1 MALGALTLPSVSTG
15 FTSDSKSMV
24 PVSIQG
30 MADKVTKMS
39 PLESMQEVFFD
50 IRDGIDNLSTTF
62 SEKIS
67 GLNKHLAFRLETLNT
82 TMSQIGNIA
91 AKDLGLEQQQ
101 TDIAI
106 ENEAERERI
115 ESVGDQGDPTEKK
128 DEGKGVFTQSFKDLL
143 DKLTPKSVGMKMGL
157 AGLALAGTM
166 AALSSIEGVIAETF
180 KFVKEKVIPGLKTG
194 FGELKKD
201 FKNFNE
207 NVFGKDGFVPIIA
220 GGLKDIKDGIVE
232 GDLQKSLDGV
242 KTILTDGVVKGIA
255 TAGDL
260 AVGLL
265 DATMK
270 TFGYEGDTLEKTQ
283 KWFRDLP
290 KNIDGYID
298 TFLATATGVI
308 DDVRK
313 TYSEEGLF
321 AATKVGFK
329 GLFDNTTAVALNFLS
344 QGASKIADHYGEE
357 ETAKKLAALDFSSD
371 KFLESIKSLA
381 YMIYNPETGAILGMD
396 FPNISNFLPTLQE
409 IADSII
415 MSLPK
420 FLRPD
425 TIGEKIFE
433 TKQKIQFQ
441 KDQIAEGDTRDGFL
455 TKRTDIIK
463 DLEMQLGELEA
474 TLPEDYKQTID
485 SINNTESR
493 IEKTNVLKSVSE
505 IRATTGAPNNIVIKG
520 GDTNAPK
527 NTIVEGDKNFNGIRA
542 VSVES
547 TGNKILDNFYSGGG
561 L

>member
-1 MALGALTLPSVSTG
+1 MALGALSLVDSSGVVLGSGSAMQPVGANTG
-15 FTSDSKSMV
+15 S
-24 PVSIQG
+24 QLQ
-30 MADKVTKMS
+30 KMS
-39 PLESMQEVFFD
+39 PADTMKEVFFD
-50 IRDGIDNLSTTF
+50 IRDGIANLSTTF

-128 DEGKGVFTQSFKDLL
+128 DEGKGILTNSFKDLL
-143 DKLTPKSVGMKMGL
+143 DKLTPKSTIGKIGL
-157 AGLALAGTM
+157 AGTALLGVYAAYSQIEGLFAGT
-166 AALSSIEGVIAETF
+166 A
-180 KFVKEKVIPGLKTG
+180 KFIKEKIMPGVKRGMT
-194 FGELKKD
+194 EIKKD
-201 FKNFNE
+201 FGNFKE
-207 NVFGKDGFVPIIA
+207 NVFGKEGFIPIVASGFKDVIDGFKEGDFDKQVK
-220 GGLKDIKDGIVE
+220 GLKTIFIDG
-232 GDLQKSLDGV
+232 
-242 KTILTDGVVKGIA
+242 TVKGIA

-265 DATMK
+265 DTGIKALG
-270 TFGYEGDTLEKTQ
+270 FDIDLDGAQ

-298 TFLATATGVI
+298 TFLDEV
-308 DDVRK
+308 DK
-313 TYSEEGLF
+313 TLEDIKTTYDKEGF
-321 AATKVGFK
+321 IAATKVGGK
-329 GLFDNTTAVALNFLS
+329 ALFDNTAAVSLNFLS
-344 QGASKIADHYGEE
+344 AGAAAIADHYGEE

-371 KFLESIKSLA
+371 KFMESIKSLA

-441 KDQIAEGDTRDGFL
+441 KDQIAEGDMRDGFL

-505 IRATTGAPNNIVIKG
+505 IRAATGAPNNIVIKG

-547 TGNKILDNFYSGGG
+547 TGNKVLDNFYSGGG

>member
-1 MALGALTLPSVSTG
+1 MALGALSLVDSGGIVLGSGSAMQPVGANTG
-15 FTSDSKSMV
+15 S
-24 PVSIQG
+24 QLQ
-30 MADKVTKMS
+30 KMS
-39 PLESMQEVFFD
+39 PADTMKEVFFD
-50 IRDGIDNLSTTF
+50 IRDGIANLSTTF

-166 AALSSIEGVIAETF
+166 AALSSIEGVIAGTF
-180 KFVKEKVIPGLKTG
+180 KFVKEKVVPGLKTG
-194 FGELKKD
+194 FGELKED

-371 KFLESIKSLA
+371 KFMESIKSLA

-441 KDQIAEGDTRDGFL
+441 KDQIAEGDMRDGFL

-505 IRATTGAPNNIVIKG
+505 IRAATGAPNNIVIKG

-547 TGNKILDNFYSGGG
+547 TGNKVLDNFYSGGG

>member
-1 MALGALTLPSVSTG
+1 MALAALTLPSVSTG

>member
-1 MALGALTLPSVSTG
+1 MFNAQPFPTVSTG
-15 FTSDSKSMV
+15 FSSGGSAML
-24 PVSIQG
+24 PAVSNVGEIR
-30 MADKVTKMS
+30 KMS
-39 PLESMQEVFFD
+39 PLDSMKEVFFD
-50 IRDGIDNLSTTF
+50 IRDGIDDLSKTF

-67 GLNKHLAFRLETLNT
+67 GLNKHLAFRLDKLNT
-82 TMSQIGNIA
+82 TMTTIGKIA
-91 AKDLGLEQQQ
+91 AKDLNIEQNTFKEMQ
-101 TDIAI
+101 

-166 AALSSIEGVIAETF
+166 AALSSIEGVIAGTF
-180 KFVKEKVIPGLKTG
+180 KFVKEKVVPGLKTG
-194 FGELKKD
+194 FGELKED

-371 KFLESIKSLA
+371 KFMESIKSLA

-425 TIGEKIFE
+425 TIGEKILD

-441 KDQIAEGDTRDGFL
+441 KDQIAEGDMRDGFL

-547 TGNKILDNFYSGGG
+547 TGNKVLDNFYSGGG

>member
-1 MALGALTLPSVSTG
+1 MALAALTLPSVSTG

-166 AALSSIEGVIAETF
+166 AALSSIEGVIAGTF

>member
-1 MALGALTLPSVSTG
+1 MALAALTLPSVSTG

-101 TDIAI
+101 TDIAK
-106 ENEAERERI
+106 ENEIEKERK

>member
-1 MALGALTLPSVSTG
+1 MFNAQPFPTVSTG
-15 FTSDSKSMV
+15 FSSGGSAML
-24 PVSIQG
+24 PAVSNVGEIR
-30 MADKVTKMS
+30 KMS
-39 PLESMQEVFFD
+39 PLDSMKEVFFD
-50 IRDGIDNLSTTF
+50 IRDGIDDLSKTF

-67 GLNKHLAFRLETLNT
+67 GLNKHLAFRLDKLNT
-82 TMSQIGNIA
+82 TMTTIGKIA
-91 AKDLGLEQQQ
+91 AKDLNIEQNTFKEMQ
-101 TDIAI
+101 

-166 AALSSIEGVIAETF
+166 AALSSIEGVIAGTF
-180 KFVKEKVIPGLKTG
+180 KFVKEKVVPGLKTG
-194 FGELKKD
+194 FGELKED

-371 KFLESIKSLA
+371 KFMESIKSLA

-441 KDQIAEGDTRDGFL
+441 KDQIAEGDMRDGFL

-547 TGNKILDNFYSGGG
+547 TGNKVLDNFYSGGG

>member
-1 MALGALTLPSVSTG
+1 MALAALTLPSVSTG
-15 FTSDSKSMV
+15 FSSDSKSMV

-166 AALSSIEGVIAETF
+166 AALSSIEGVIAGTF

-505 IRATTGAPNNIVIKG
+505 IRAATGAPNNIVIKG

>member
-1 MALGALTLPSVSTG
+1 MALAALTLPSVSTG
-15 FTSDSKSMV
+15 FSSDSKSMV

-166 AALSSIEGVIAETF
+166 AALSSIEGVIAGTF

>member
-1 MALGALTLPSVSTG
+1 MLGASSFPTVSTG
-15 FTSDSKSMV
+15 FSSGGSAML
-24 PVSIQG
+24 PAVSNVGEIR
-30 MADKVTKMS
+30 KMS
-39 PLESMQEVFFD
+39 PLDSMKEVFFD
-50 IRDGIDNLSTTF
+50 IRDGIDDLSKTF

-67 GLNKHLAFRLETLNT
+67 GLNKHLAFRLDKLNT
-82 TMSQIGNIA
+82 TMTTIGKIA
-91 AKDLGLEQQQ
+91 AKDLNIEQNTFKEMQ
-101 TDIAI
+101 

-166 AALSSIEGVIAETF
+166 AALSSIEGVIAGTF
-180 KFVKEKVIPGLKTG
+180 KFVKEKVVPGLKTG
-194 FGELKKD
+194 FGELKED

-371 KFLESIKSLA
+371 KFMESIKSLA

-441 KDQIAEGDTRDGFL
+441 KDQIAEGDMRDGFL

-547 TGNKILDNFYSGGG
+547 TGNKVLDNFYSGGG

>member
-1 MALGALTLPSVSTG
+1 MALGALSLV
-15 FTSDSKSMV
+15 DSGGIVLDSGSAMQ
-24 PVSIQG
+24 PVSANTGSQLQR
-30 MADKVTKMS
+30 MS
-39 PLESMQEVFFD
+39 PADTMKEVFLD
-50 IRDGIDNLSTTF
+50 IRDGIANLSTTF

-67 GLNKHLAFRLETLNT
+67 GLNSHLAFRLETLNT

-101 TDIAI
+101 TDIAK
-106 ENEAERERI
+106 ENEIEKERK

-505 IRATTGAPNNIVIKG
+505 IRAATGAPNNIVIKG

>member
-1 MALGALTLPSVSTG
+1 MLGALTLPSVSTG
-15 FTSDSKSMV
+15 FSSDSKSMV

-166 AALSSIEGVIAETF
+166 AALSSIEGVIAGTF